1 MTTTLWRKQ
10 AADAVENFIKEA
22 YSPGALK
29 SKRRY
34 PDPLEIGENFTGRIF
49 SSRISAIIY
58 FDSTM
63 RFAHT
68 EKIENQNISVDNLI
82 NDFAKLSLTE
92 QV

>member
-1 MTTTLWRKQ
+1 MTPNLWRKQ

-34 PDPLEIGENFTGRIF
+34 PDPLEIGENFTGRTF

-63 RFAHT
+63 RFAQS
-68 EKIENQNISVDNLI
+68 EKIENQIISVDNLI
-82 NDFAKLSLTE
+82 KDFAKLSLTE